1 MTNAATA
8 PQVQSEAVA
17 DAIGLLDKLRNEVR
31 RYARRQTRIEGATP
45 YDAEEAE
52 EIIDEIV
59 GLFET
64 RDEPSLQEALE
75 TLEELEADLQ
85 LGAGDLIISLDD
97 CVTRLAVTEVETV
110 YNIQHDEILLPRLIL
125 PISQALLERIQK
137 NPAYLYQLS
146 PRQFEEFVAE
156 LFFRH
161 GFQVE
166 LTKQTRDGGK
176 DIIAVSSRLDIPIKY
191 IVECKRYAYER
202 KVSLEY
208 VQRLLGVKVAEDAN
222 KAILVTTSQF
232 TRDAVAFAHRHFW
245 DLALKDFS
253 DLSAWVRN
261 TKP

>member
-17 DAIGLLDKLRNEVR
+17 DALGLLDKLRNEVR

-156 LFFRH
+156 LFFATAFRSNS
-161 GFQVE
+161 QSRRE
-166 LTKQTRDGGK
+166 MAGK
-176 DIIAVSSRLDIPIKY
+176 T
-191 IVECKRYAYER
+191 
-202 KVSLEY
+202 
-208 VQRLLGVKVAEDAN
+208 LL
-222 KAILVTTSQF
+222 L
-232 TRDAVAFAHRHFW
+232 
-245 DLALKDFS
+245 
-253 DLSAWVRN
+253 
-261 TKP
+261 